1 MKKLGLTKDQLQK
14 MILSVLGFI
23 ALLYVYFTF
32 FLGPLNRS
40 RNTMLGS
47 IKELETTINTSKLE
61 ITRVAN
67 LERQAKNATK
77 RLGDLKSLCPEGAP
91 IAWFPPRMKSFFTND
106 QIDKVVARLEGS
118 NDAKESDLA
127 EWTRYN
133 WLISL
138 PETDY
143 RTLGRAIADLENTEP
158 LLAINRMTIHTL
170 PSQPGIQQVEVAAAN
185 LIPRK

>member
-14 MILSVLGFI
+14 VILSVLGFV

-40 RNTMLGS
+40 RDTMLGS
-47 IKELETTINTSKLE
+47 IKDLETTIDTSKKE

-67 LERQAKNATK
+67 LERQAKDATK
-77 RLGDLKSLCPEGAP
+77 RLAELKSLCPEGAP

-106 QIDKVVARLEGS
+106 QIDKVLVRLEGS
-118 NDAKESDLA
+118 NDAKEPELT
-127 EWTRYN
+127 EWSKYN
-133 WLISL
+133 WSISL

-158 LLAINRMTIHTL
+158 LLAISRMTIHTL
-170 PSQPGIQQVEVAAAN
+170 PSQPGIQQVELAAADF
-185 LIPRK
+185 IPKK